1 MPDQRKLASLAAMND
16 EDLLNAVQ
24 KAARAAGLPDSE
36 AAVLLADASR
46 VRAMLSALSPAKIET
61 VLSRLDADK
70 AAALR
75 GSLGL

>member
-24 KAARAAGLPDSE
+24 KAARAAGLPDAE

-61 VLSRLDADK
+61 VLSHLDPAK